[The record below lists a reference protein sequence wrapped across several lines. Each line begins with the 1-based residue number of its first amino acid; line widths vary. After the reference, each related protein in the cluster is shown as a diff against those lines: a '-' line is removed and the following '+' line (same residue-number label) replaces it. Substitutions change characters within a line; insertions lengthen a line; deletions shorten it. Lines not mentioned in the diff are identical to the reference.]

1 MGRRR
6 PRVGRQ
12 GVNGCAAAVDNL
24 TSAPRT
30 VRPVG
35 GPGAPGGELPS
46 AHPTVQE
53 VLSLPAVAAGG
64 PVVCAGR
71 GGLARRV
78 RWTHSAEVTDVARLL
93 RGGELLL
100 TTGVLLPTDADG
112 LRTYV
117 SDLAAAGAVGLVVEA
132 GRRFDHVPQPLCE
145 AADEHGLPLVEL
157 VNEVRFAHVAEQVA
171 ARILD
176 QQLTDLRASERLHE
190 TFTDLTVEG
199 APTTEVV
206 RQVARIAGRPVVLEN
221 LAHQVLAYDAAGTD
235 PAALLA
241 NWEGR
246 SRRVLV
252 PERTGQDGGTGWLV
266 TMVGARGR
274 DWGRLVLAASERR
287 DHDAVLLERAAATI
301 ALSRLVERDRESL
314 ERQTHRTLLQDVLTG
329 AASATDVL
337 LRARVL
343 GVELERRALVAIVF
357 RLTAPP
363 PGPVLVA
370 QERVRDF
377 TEDVA
382 GAVRDAN
389 GSAVVGSL
397 DDSTVAALLSLPV
410 RVDVDP
416 VLDRVSAALRR
427 RTPGAAEADASPGW
441 VMAVGSVVA
450 APRDVRRSFLE
461 AAQVADAVPAGGGSQ
476 YYRLPDVR
484 LRGLLHLL
492 KDDAR
497 LQTYVE
503 REVGP
508 LLAHDAATRSG
519 GELVPV
525 LRTYLEVGRNK
536 SAAASAA
543 HLSRPS
549 LYERL
554 DRVEQV
560 LGVDLDDVETCLSLH
575 VALLALDALRRT
587 PG

>member
-1 MGRRR
+1 MSG
-6 PRVGRQ
+6 
-12 GVNGCAAAVDNL
+12 A
-24 TSAPRT
+24 
-30 VRPVG
+30 
-35 GPGAPGGELPS
+35 GPTHGDLPP

-53 VLSLPAVAAGG
+53 VLALPAVAAGG
-64 PVVCAGR
+64 PVVCAGHA
-71 GGLARRV
+71 GLGSRV

-100 TTGVLLPTDADG
+100 TTGVLLPTDAAG
-112 LRTYV
+112 LRAYV

-132 GRRFDHVPQPLCE
+132 GRRFDHVPQPLRA

-157 VNEVRFAHVAEQVA
+157 AKEVRFAHVAEQVA

-176 QQLTDLRASERLHE
+176 RQLTDLRASERLHE

-199 APTTEVV
+199 APPTEVV

-221 LAHQVLAYDAAGTD
+221 LTHQVLAYDPAGTE

-241 NWEGR
+241 DWEGR
-246 SRRVLV
+246 SRRVRV
-252 PERTGQDGGTGWLV
+252 PERTGRDEGSGWLV

-274 DWGRLVLAASERR
+274 DWGRLVLASPERR

-329 AASATDVL
+329 SASAMDVL

-343 GVELERRALVAIVF
+343 GVELEKRALVAIVF
-357 RLTAPP
+357 RLTTPP

-377 TEDVA
+377 AEDVA
-382 GAVRDAN
+382 GAVRDAH

-427 RTPGAAEADASPGW
+427 RTAGAVPADTTPGW
-441 VMAVGSVVA
+441 VMAVGSIVA

-461 AAQVADAVPAGGGSQ
+461 AAQVADAVPAGADSQ

-492 KDDAR
+492 KDDER
-497 LQTYVE
+497 VQTYVE

-536 SAAASAA
+536 SAAAAAA

-575 VALLALDALRRT
+575 VALLALDALRRA
-587 PG
+587 PA

>member
-1 MGRRR
+1 M
-6 PRVGRQ
+6 
-12 GVNGCAAAVDNL
+12 
-24 TSAPRT
+24 
-30 VRPVG
+30 
-35 GPGAPGGELPS
+35 
-46 AHPTVQE
+46 QE
-53 VLSLPAVAAGG
+53 VLELPAVAAGD
-64 PVVCAGR
+64 PVVCAGEA
-71 GGLARRV
+71 GLGRRV

-100 TTGVLLPTDADG
+100 TTGVLLPTDAAG
-112 LRTYV
+112 LHAYV
-117 SDLAAAGAVGLVVEA
+117 RALADAGAVGLVVEA
-132 GRRFDHVPQPLCE
+132 GRRFEHVPEPLIE
-145 AADEHGLPLVEL
+145 AADELGLPLIEL
-157 VNEVRFAHVAEQVA
+157 RTEVRFAHVAEQVA

-176 QQLTDLRASERLHE
+176 RQLADLRASERLHE

-199 APTTEVV
+199 APPTEVV
-206 RQVARIAGRPVVLEN
+206 RQVARIAARPVVLEN
-221 LAHQVLAYDAAGTD
+221 LAHQVLAYDAAGTE
-235 PAALLA
+235 PEELLGD
-241 NWEGR
+241 WEAR
-246 SRRVLV
+246 SRRVRV
-252 PERTGQDGGTGWLV
+252 AGRTGSDDGSGWLV

-274 DWGRLVLAASERR
+274 DWGRLVLASAQHR

-329 AASATDVL
+329 AASPTDVL

-343 GVELERRALVAIVF
+343 GVELEKHALLAIVF

-377 TEDVA
+377 AEEVA
-382 GAVRDAN
+382 GAVRDTH
-389 GSAVVGSL
+389 GSAVVGTL

-427 RTPGAAEADASPGW
+427 RTAATVPADSAPGW

-492 KDDAR
+492 KDDER
-497 LQTYVE
+497 VQTYVE

-508 LLAHDAATRSG
+508 LLAHDAASRAG

-560 LGVDLDDVETCLSLH
+560 LGVDLDDVETCVSLH
-575 VALLALDALRRT
+575 VALLALDAIRRT
-587 PG
+587 PW